1 MKRNMIETVMGG
13 VVLLVAAFFVIFA
26 FSSSGVQTVG
36 GYQVRAV
43 FDDASGLVPGTEVRL
58 AGVKVGTVLS
68 QELDPKTYF
77 AIVMMSIDQ
86 DVELPKDTSARVVPE
101 GVLGGNLVQLQPGGD
116 EEYIEPDGTISN
128 TQGALNIIDLVGRFA
143 FGSVDDDGGN
153 GL

>member
-1 MKRNMIETVMGG
+1 MKRNIIETVMGG
-13 VVLLVAAFFVIFA
+13 VVLLVAAFFVVFA
-26 FSSSGVQTVG
+26 FSSSGVQHGG

-68 QELDPKTYF
+68 QELDPETYF
-77 AIVMMSIDQ
+77 AVVMLSIDQ

-116 EEYIEPDGTISN
+116 EEYIQPDGTISN

-143 FGSVDDDGGN
+143 FGSVDDDGG
-153 GL
+153 L

>member
-77 AIVMMSIDQ
+77 AVVMMSIDQ

-116 EEYIEPDGTISN
+116 EEFIEPDGTISN
-128 TQGALNIIDLVGRFA
+128 TQGALNIVDLVGRFA
-143 FGSVDDDGGN
+143 FGSVDDDS

>member
-1 MKRNMIETVMGG
+1 MKRNIIETVMGG

-26 FSSSGVQTVG
+26 FSSSGVQHGG

-68 QELDPKTYF
+68 QELDPETYF
-77 AIVMMSIDQ
+77 AVVMMTIDQ

-116 EEYIEPDGTISN
+116 DEFIEPDGTI
-128 TQGALNIIDLVGRFA
+128 THPQGALTLVALVGRFV
-143 FGSVDDDGGN
+143 FGSADDS